1 MATYGAGR
9 ALLLRGPNIGNS
21 VLNQVAR
28 KNAFLVCA
36 KTSETSSSC
45 YSTTIFQTPKP
56 GQQTKSIS
64 ETVDRKL
71 SAAPGVAYD
80 HDAEDDLKI
89 DIRTE
94 VPGKESFRNEKV
106 MIVEKYTNLSNKK
119 C

>member
-36 KTSETSSSC
+36 KTSETSSY

-56 GQQTKSIS
+56 GQQTKPIS

-71 SAAPGVAYD
+71 SASPGVAYD
-80 HDAEDDLKI
+80 HEAEDDLKI
-89 DIRTE
+89 DVRTE
-94 VPGKESFRNEKV
+94 VPGKESLRNTKV
-106 MIVEKYTNLSNKK
+106 ITF
-119 C
+119 

>member
-36 KTSETSSSC
+36 KTSETAPSSS
-45 YSTTIFQTPKP
+45 YSTTIFQTPKT
-56 GQQTKSIS
+56 GQQTKPIS
-64 ETVDRKL
+64 ENVDRKL

-80 HDAEDDLKI
+80 HDVEEELKI

-94 VPGKESFRNEKV
+94 IPGNQLRHS
-106 MIVEKYTNLSNKK
+106 
-119 C
+119 

>member
-45 YSTTIFQTPKP
+45 YSTTIFQTPKT
-56 GQQTKSIS
+56 GQQTQKVS
-64 ETVDRKL
+64 ENVDRKL

-80 HDAEDDLKI
+80 HDVEEDLKI

-94 VPGKESFRNEKV
+94 IPGKTS
-106 MIVEKYTNLSNKK
+106 YLCLKK
-119 C
+119 LYLHLLI

>member
-36 KTSETSSSC
+36 KTSENTPSSC
-45 YSTTIFQTPKP
+45 YSTTIFQAPKT
-56 GQQTKSIS
+56 GQQTKPIS
-64 ETVDRKL
+64 ENVDRKL

-80 HDAEDDLKI
+80 HDIEEELKI

-94 VPGKESFRNEKV
+94 VPGNQLFLFLV
-106 MIVEKYTNLSNKK
+106 
-119 C
+119 